1 MLHQVE
7 DGREAEDENLT
18 ERRESFM
25 ETVSTYL
32 NGVET
37 KFGWFV
43 FEAIVNNTGE
53 NHLQDSFF
61 AFRK

>member
-1 MLHQVE
+1 ME
-7 DGREAEDENLT
+7 EGKDSEEENLT

-25 ETVSTYL
+25 QTVSTYL

-37 KFGWFV
+37 KFGWVV

-53 NHLQDSFF
+53 NHL
-61 AFRK
+61 